1 VSIELYEGKEQ
12 SNATVFSSME
22 NTVTPLVERQAY
34 ILPASD
40 IAAIRYGGYITFK
53 DIVPRD
59 EYFFQGRKVKTVG
72 TFCMSADGIL
82 LCDFKIMFL
91 LALLKRPS

>member
-1 VSIELYEGKEQ
+1 MSIELYEGKEQ

-40 IAAIRYGGYITFK
+40 IAAIRYGGLYNI
-53 DIVPRD
+53 
-59 EYFFQGRKVKTVG
+59 
-72 TFCMSADGIL
+72 
-82 LCDFKIMFL
+82 
-91 LALLKRPS
+91 